1 MLLLEQVQANLST
14 PAEKCCIIGLQG
26 RVRYNPQSHIVDE
39 FMPRSVEKIPKL
51 RARGRENRRKLLREA
66 QRLMHDQ
73 PRDAL
78 KFSDVFEA
86 AGISRGSAYRI
97 YNGIEDLFQD
107 IATEWVNNFVDY
119 LRKGEPDRQPE
130 HWTEL
135 SDFVVRCGA
144 DYWSATADT
153 LRLLPRLRVNAPSS
167 YRLAVQSMSQCL
179 VEIFD
184 RYFVMPEIEH
194 WSHKLGFLTEL
205 CDITFADAVRTEG
218 RITEQRL
225 TEAEILGRTYLAFY
239 LPARL
244 PRRKLAS

>member
-1 MLLLEQVQANLST
+1 
-14 PAEKCCIIGLQG
+14 
-26 RVRYNPQSHIVDE
+26 
-39 FMPRSVEKIPKL
+39 MPRSVEKIPKL

-73 PRDAL
+73 PSEAL

-86 AGISRGSAYRI
+86 AEVSRGSAYRI

-107 IATEWVNNFVDY
+107 IATEWVNDFVDY
-119 LRKGEPDRQPE
+119 LRDGVPDSQPE
-130 HWTEL
+130 DWTEL
-135 SDFVVRCGA
+135 SDYIVRRGA

-167 YRLAVQSMSQCL
+167 YRLAVKAMSLCL

-184 RYFVMPEIEH
+184 RYFVMPEVEH

-218 RITEQRL
+218 EISEQRL
-225 TEAEILGRTYLAFY
+225 TQAAVLGRTYLAFY
-239 LPARL
+239 LPERL
-244 PRRKLAS
+244 PQRKLAS